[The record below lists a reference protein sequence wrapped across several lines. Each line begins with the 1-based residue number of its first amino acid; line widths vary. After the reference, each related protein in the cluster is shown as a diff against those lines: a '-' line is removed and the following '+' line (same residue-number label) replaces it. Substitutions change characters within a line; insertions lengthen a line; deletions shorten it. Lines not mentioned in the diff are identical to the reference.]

1 MGDLAVVS
9 EENFKSEVL
18 ESKVPVLVEFGAE
31 WCQPCKQLEPVLKQL
46 ADQWAGRMRLVQVN
60 VDDSLKL
67 TQTYRVMG
75 VPTVILFVQGQPK
88 ERLSGFQPK
97 DKLVSKLGPH
107 LG

>member
-1 MGDLAVVS
+1 
-9 EENFKSEVL
+9 
-18 ESKVPVLVEFGAE
+18 
-31 WCQPCKQLEPVLKQL
+31 
-46 ADQWAGRMRLVQVN
+46 MRLVQVN